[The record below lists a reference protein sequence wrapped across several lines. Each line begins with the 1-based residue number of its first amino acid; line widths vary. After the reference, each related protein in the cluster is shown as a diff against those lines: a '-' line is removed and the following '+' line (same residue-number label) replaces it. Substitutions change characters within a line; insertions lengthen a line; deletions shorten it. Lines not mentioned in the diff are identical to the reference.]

1 MNIQELDLKN
11 TLLTEDFCR
20 ISATMTKDRWNK
32 ILGKHR
38 SCLFKK
44 KKKKNWNIAAVYN
57 RVYGKVIDSALLVIR
72 A

>member
-1 MNIQELDLKN
+1 
-11 TLLTEDFCR
+11 
-20 ISATMTKDRWNK
+20 MTKDRWNK

-38 SCLFKK
+38 SCLFKE
-44 KKKKNWNIAAVYN
+44 KKNWDIAAVYS